1 MSASES
7 ASTLVE
13 GILQAVESFI
23 SPHQPINY
31 CFDVRVPYTMAF
43 GLITIPAI
51 KQEHFVGWFA
61 IALMPDAQT
70 IVSIYID
77 EHRQGHLYTKNIAK
91 HGVENHI
98 LMSRESLKHLPED
111 LPDNLLDKIHET
123 LEKEPKFEFNA

>member
-13 GILQAVESFI
+13 GILRAVESFV
-23 SPHQPINY
+23 SPRQPTNF
-31 CFDVRVPYTMAF
+31 CFDVRVPHTTAF

-51 KQEHFVGWFA
+51 KKEYFVGWFA
-61 IALMPDAQT
+61 VSLMPDAQT

-77 EHRQGHLYTKNIAK
+77 ERRKGHLYTKNIAK

-98 LMSRESLKHLPED
+98 LMSRESLEHLPED

-123 LEKEPKFEFNA
+123 MEKEPKFEFSL